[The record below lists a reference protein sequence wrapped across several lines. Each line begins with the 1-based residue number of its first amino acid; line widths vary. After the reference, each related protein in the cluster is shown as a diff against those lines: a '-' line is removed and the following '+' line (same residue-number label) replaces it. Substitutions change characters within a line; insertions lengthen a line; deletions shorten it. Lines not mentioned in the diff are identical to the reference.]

1 MSRRIDVEL
10 TSDRGDGTWTWRAV
24 GAKQPKGVVAAG
36 LLSGDPAVGQ
46 QLRAD
51 VETTLDGTEVLS
63 VAPPKAK
70 NRAAV
75 ETIDL
80 LPQGTEEPLVT
91 QTLARR
97 GGGGRDR
104 SDRGDRPD
112 RGNRGDRDRGDRG
125 NRGPR
130 REGES
135 RGDGR
140 GAPRSDRGGPRSDR
154 DRDRPRDGDRSRS
167 DRPRR
172 ANERPA
178 PPAKPKAKRLRPARA
193 HRKVALDALAPEERV
208 LGDILLQGGLPA
220 VRAAVERQNA
230 DAKAEGGRKVS
241 AAPLLAIAD
250 RLHPPLRVAE
260 WRDRA
265 EAAIKDLEEL
275 DLRDLR
281 SVVVGAD
288 SGAKDDETLL
298 LASQLREG
306 LGRRLDEEHAAWL
319 AELAETVREGRAVRA
334 LRLSSRPPKAGAPL
348 PADLA
353 ASLAEAASA
362 ALTAD
367 TLVDRWATV
376 LDAVSFSPVRLAVAP
391 ASKPDEP
398 KAELIAV
405 VTRMADRVPKVAE
418 AFGIDPTAAPK
429 RGRGG
434 RSARSGGPSG
444 RSRGPKQAERSS
456 ARKPLPPRPPKPI
469 PPKPDLAKQPATEP
483 ASSPGPD
490 LATPAPVTPAP
501 ETPAPTVDNGQE
513 PPAPSM
519 LGPDTEAA
527 PGTASSAAS
536 VAAGERPTEDDAPQ
550 RTPDAAPSDVSPP
563 DAVAADAV
571 VEATPVAATPATSSD
586 EAESST

>member
-80 LPQGTEEPLVT
+80 LPRGTDEPLVT
-91 QTLARR
+91 QTLAKR
-97 GGGGRDR
+97 GGGSRDR
-104 SDRGDRPD
+104 GDRGDRPD
-112 RGNRGDRDRGDRG
+112 RGSRGDRGDRG
-125 NRGPR
+125 SRGPR
-130 REGES
+130 RDGES

-140 GAPRSDRGGPRSDR
+140 GGPRADRGGPRPDR
-154 DRDRPRDGDRSRS
+154 DRDRDPDKPRDGERSRS

-172 ANERPA
+172 ANERPE

-208 LGDILLQGGLPA
+208 LGEILLQGGLPA
-220 VRAAVERQNA
+220 VRSAVERQNA
-230 DAKAEGGRKVS
+230 EAKAEGGRKVS

-306 LGRRLDEEHAAWL
+306 LGRRLDEEHTAWL

-353 ASLAEAASA
+353 TSLAEAASA

-376 LDAVSFSPVRLAVAP
+376 LDAVSFSPVRLTVVP
-391 ASKPDEP
+391 ASKPEEP
-398 KAELIAV
+398 KGELIAV

-418 AFGIDPTAAPK
+418 AFGIDPSAAPK

-434 RSARSGGPSG
+434 RSARSGGPGG
-444 RSRGPKQAERSS
+444 RSRGPKQAERPSGP
-456 ARKPLPPRPPKPI
+456 KPVPPKPPKPI
-469 PPKPDLAKQPATEP
+469 PPKPDLAPSPATEL
-483 ASSPGPD
+483 ASPVTGPD
-490 LATPAPVTPAP
+490 VEATPAPATSASPVPRAPDSSGPSTPAS
-501 ETPAPTVDNGQE
+501 A
-513 PPAPSM
+513 
-519 LGPDTEAA
+519 TEA
-527 PGTASSAAS
+527 
-536 VAAGERPTEDDAPQ
+536 E
-550 RTPDAAPSDVSPP
+550 PS
-563 DAVAADAV
+563 
-571 VEATPVAATPATSSD
+571 T
-586 EAESST
+586 